1 MRRPLNPRR
10 LSTLLLFVCGSGIL
24 CAQNQP
30 PSAPCSLSVSPGRIY
45 SLNLTPYVPAP
56 GSVAGLLLET
66 RINGGPPVHLLLD
79 SGAARIALDAHAA
92 ARSVVV
98 APAQSH
104 LVGMGES
111 PAVSAHTGVVS
122 TVDAGPLQYRDC
134 QVDVAP
140 SRLAGGIDG
149 VIPISLF
156 AGFLVRLD
164 LPGKALDLTPYPE
177 PGPVPLGFEP
187 ATLRDGLLF
196 LRGAMN
202 GAPPGNILL
211 DTGACYSAVSRRTA
225 RFLSSSL
232 LAPADLRG
240 PNGPVDGGFLEGSV
254 RFQVAGRSL
263 TGEPV
268 VALDL
273 AAFNAINGLETDG
286 VIGYPALRYSVLT
299 LDYRDSLVR
308 IDGPAAHPR

>member
-1 MRRPLNPRR
+1 LG
-10 LSTLLLFVCGSGIL
+10 TLLLFVCATAVL
-24 CAQNQP
+24 CAQNLP
-30 PSAPCSLSVSPGRIY
+30 RSAPCSLSVSPGRIY
-45 SLNLTPYVPAP
+45 SLNLTPYVSDA
-56 GSVAGLLLET
+56 GNVAGLLLEA
-66 RINGGPPVHLLLD
+66 RINGGPLLRLLLD
-79 SGAARIALDAHAA
+79 SGAARIALDARASS
-92 ARSVVV
+92 RSGV
-98 APAQSH
+98 A
-104 LVGMGES
+104 
-111 PAVSAHTGVVS
+111 S

-140 SRLAGGIDG
+140 RGLASGIDG

-156 AGFLVRLD
+156 AGFLVHLD
-164 LPGKALDLTPYPE
+164 FPGKALDLTPYPE
-177 PGPVPLGFEP
+177 LGLVPSGFEP

-202 GAPPGNILL
+202 NAPPGNILL

-225 RFLSSSL
+225 RLLTSSL

-240 PNGPVDGGFLEGSV
+240 PNGPVDGGFLEESV

-273 AAFNAINGLETDG
+273 AAFNALNDIETDG
-286 VIGYPALRYSVLT
+286 VLGYPALRYSVLT
-299 LDYRDSLVR
+299 VDYRDALVR
-308 IDGPAAHPR
+308 IDGAAGHLR